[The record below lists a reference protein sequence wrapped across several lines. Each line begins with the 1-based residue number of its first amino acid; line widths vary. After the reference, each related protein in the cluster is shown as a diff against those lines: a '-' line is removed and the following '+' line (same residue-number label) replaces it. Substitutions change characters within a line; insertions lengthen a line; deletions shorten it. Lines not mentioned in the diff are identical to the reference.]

1 VSFASL
7 ASLGG
12 NIFSAFLGY
21 KGTQDTNETN
31 LDIARSN
38 NAWSAEQYAK
48 RYQTQTSDIMKAGLN
63 PMLAYSQSPGTA
75 PSAQQVS
82 FQNPMSSAID
92 AYHKSNERDVMAAQI
107 QNTHADTDL
116 KSAQAEAARAQA
128 SLAADQARNVTAQAN
143 KATVEMVSQQ
153 NYGNPTQK
161 ALAASYWSQ
170 IAVNKATLPR
180 IASEIVRN
188 GADAGLANARARQAI
203 AEGDITIQDLERAKN
218 DARYERA
225 TGGVIRQ
232 TSRDLGNITGAA
244 ANARRAGMTK
254 R

>member
-1 VSFASL
+1 MSIIGDILGPVL
-7 ASLGG
+7 A
-12 NIFSAFLGY
+12 Y
-21 KGTQDTNETN
+21 KGTQDTNEAN
-31 LDIARSN
+31 KDIASSN

-48 RYQTQTSDIMKAGLN
+48 RYQVQTQDIMKAGLN

-82 FQNPMSSAID
+82 FQNPMSSALD

-153 NYGNPTQK
+153 NYANPAQK

-170 IAVNKATLPR
+170 IQVNKATLPR

-232 TSRDLGNITGAA
+232 TTRDIGAIAGARNQA
-244 ANARRAGMTK
+244 AQADRARIPVR
-254 R
+254 RR